1 MIVKAKVKQ
10 RLDVWFTR
18 KFDSSMWEVVPDSI
32 VHLTDYADVQAAVE
46 VEGQGLFRISAG
58 DCDLLKTQDTFNVR
72 IFNDSTA
79 ATLFQIS

>member
-10 RLDVWFTR
+10 RLDIWFAR
-18 KFDSSMWEVVPDSI
+18 EFDSSVWEVVTDSI
-32 VHLTDYADVQAAVE
+32 IHLTDYAGVQAAVE
-46 VEGQGLFRISAG
+46 IESQGLFRVSAG

-79 ATLFQIS
+79 ATLFPIS